1 MNARR
6 NAFLLSGVCWNWGG
20 GPHQFLQPTELLRK
34 SGNRQVPEAW
44 QPPIG
49 HIDHLIE
56 KLVKRKL
63 VTCTYWHTCFVSL
76 CTWIHFS
83 LKSVKLRGLLQ
94 SVQVHIQN
102 SKQPPLLALSS
113 PHSSP
118 TSLSSRSP
126 RDTALTSTGRTLQL
140 ASTNIHFPNAK
151 VNGVHGEWV
160 LHVVSR
166 LGEWWRVRVPT
177 SSANTFHSTKTGGV
191 QDQWGVHQISGLR
204 LLVT

>member
-1 MNARR
+1 M
-6 NAFLLSGVCWNWGG
+6 FTGGGVGWG
-20 GPHQFLQPTELLRK
+20 GPHQFLQPTELLQK
-34 SGNRQVPEAW
+34 SGNRRAPEAW

-49 HIDHLIE
+49 HTNHPIE
-56 KLVKRKL
+56 ENLVRRKL
-63 VTCTYWHTCFVSL
+63 VACTYWHTHFVFL

-83 LKSVKLRGLLQ
+83 LNSVKLRGLLQ

-160 LHVVSR
+160 LHVVLR
-166 LGEWWRVRVPT
+166 LGEWRRVRVPT
-177 SSANTFHSTKTGGV
+177 SSANTFHSTKTGGA
-191 QDQWGVHQISGLR
+191 QDQWCAYQISGLR